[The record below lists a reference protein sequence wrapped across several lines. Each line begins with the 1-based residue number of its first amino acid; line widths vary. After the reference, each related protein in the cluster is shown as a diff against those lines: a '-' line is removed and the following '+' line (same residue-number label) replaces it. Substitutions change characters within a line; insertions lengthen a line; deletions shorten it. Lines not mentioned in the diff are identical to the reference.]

1 MNTIT
6 IPPPRGPNPGLGA
19 PYKSASSTS
28 FLSGLIRAM
37 NGRAKSKSNWEKIM
51 PEQMSKMKGWANSNG
66 TFCSVEDVRL
76 ELPPGM
82 FSLDVSSDGRK
93 CFTPVQCPGDQP
105 VSLPGLPSEY
115 ILNQIKLFWDRAD
128 RYEKYNL
135 LQKRGILLYGEPGTG
150 KTCLLNLLCKDL
162 TDLGGVI
169 FTIDDFSTAIS
180 CIRHFRTIE
189 PNRPIMT
196 IAEDIE
202 GVFRGDQGNSEV
214 KAALSLYDGQDQVN
228 NIVHLATTNQPEE
241 LADRFIKRPGRF
253 DLVIGIHAPTAETRE
268 AYLKYVTKNEIPEDK
283 LQELVQ
289 KTDGLSLA
297 YLREIA
303 STFLCL
309 DIPVDETLDRLR
321 KNFKMKNIRNKST
334 ITKVGFTIGYEESK

>member
-1 MNTIT
+1 MSKPLKLLPNWSSKKLSNTQVDKILT
-6 IPPPRGPNPGLGA
+6 KLWSGYNPE
-19 PYKSASSTS
+19 K
-28 FLSGLIRAM
+28 
-37 NGRAKSKSNWEKIM
+37 KSKWEKTTV
-51 PEQMSKMKGWANSNG
+51 EQQSKTKGWANTGS
-66 TFCSVEDVRL
+66 TFHSVEDVRL

-82 FSLDVSSDGRK
+82 YSLDTGDGK
-93 CFTPVQCPGDQP
+93 KFFTPVLCPGDQP

-128 RYEKYNL
+128 RYEKYHL

-150 KTCLLNLLCKDL
+150 KTCLLNLLCADL
-162 TDLGGVI
+162 IKLGGVI

-180 CIRHFRTIE
+180 CIRHFRTVE
-189 PNRPIMT
+189 PDRPIMT

-202 GVFRGDQGNSEV
+202 GVFRGDQGNAEV

-253 DLVIGIHAPTAETRE
+253 DLVIGVHAPVAETRE
-268 AYLKYVTKNEIPEDK
+268 AYLRYVTKGTIPEDK
-283 LQELVQ
+283 LKELVT

-309 DIPVDETLDRLR
+309 DIPVDVTLERLQ
-321 KNFKMKNIRNKST
+321 KNFKMKNLKS
-334 ITKVGFTIGYEESK
+334 KAGAKLGFTIGYEESK